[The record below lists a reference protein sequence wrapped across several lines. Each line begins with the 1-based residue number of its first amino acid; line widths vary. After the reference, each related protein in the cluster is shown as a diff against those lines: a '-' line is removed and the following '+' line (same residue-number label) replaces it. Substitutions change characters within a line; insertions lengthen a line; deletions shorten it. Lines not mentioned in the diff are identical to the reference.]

1 MSVTGEDEARG
12 GRRPRVPRSLWRILM
27 ILPPILLG
35 LGVLVWQITDRE
47 GPQQSPASE
56 TARVVRVVE
65 AQATD
70 FLPRALGYGFV
81 EPGRVWEAVAQVE
94 GRIAERHPNL
104 DRGQILEAG
113 AELLRIDP
121 TDYELAVARAE
132 ARLASVRAQLAELD
146 AEQDNLEASRKIEG
160 RTLALEESEV
170 ERQRKLL
177 AKGTVSQSRVD
188 EAERAL
194 LRQRQSVQELE
205 NQLRLL
211 PSRRADLQAS
221 ERQTEAELA
230 EARVDLE
237 RTVIRLPF
245 AARIAQVDVEATQFV
260 RSGDQLVVADSID
273 AAEVAVQIP
282 LERMR
287 TLVPPDLDVS
297 GLSAGQLGELAR
309 NVGFKAEVRLPQEG
323 FTLPWKARFDR
334 MSDTVDPKTRSLGVI
349 VVVDEP
355 YRSVVPS
362 RRPPLTKNMFV
373 QVELSGR
380 PLRDRIVIPRIA
392 LQDGSG
398 DDPRVYLAGPD
409 DRLVLRRVKPGP
421 EQGDVVVIE
430 AGLAPGERI
439 VVTDLVPAIEG
450 MLLEPRLDE
459 ALMQLVAATA
469 AGPPARQEIGQ
480 DPRQDSAQ

>member
-1 MSVTGEDEARG
+1 MSVTGEDEARSG
-12 GRRPRVPRSLWRILM
+12 KRFRLPQSLRRASM
-27 ILPPILLG
+27 ILPPILIGVL
-35 LGVLVWQITDRE
+35 VLVWQVADRE
-47 GPQQSPASE
+47 GPQQSPARE

-65 AQATD
+65 ARTTD
-70 FLPRALGYGFV
+70 FLPRAEGYGFV

-94 GRIAERHPNL
+94 GRIAARHADL

-113 AELLRIDP
+113 TELLRIDP

-132 ARLASVRAQLAELD
+132 ASLARIRAQLAELD
-146 AEQDNLEASRKIEG
+146 AEQKNLEASLEIEG
-160 RTLALEESEV
+160 RGLALEEHEL

-177 AKGTVSQSRVD
+177 ARGTVSQTSAD
-188 EAERAL
+188 EAERNL

-221 ERQTEAELA
+221 ERQSEAELK

-260 RSGDQLVVADSID
+260 RSGDRLVTADSID
-273 AAEVAVQIP
+273 TAEIAVQIP

-287 TLVPPDLDVS
+287 TLVPPDLDLA

-309 NVGFKAEVRLPQEG
+309 NAGFKAEVRLPQQG
-323 FTLPWKARFDR
+323 FDMPWKARFDR
-334 MSDTVDPKTRSLGVI
+334 TSDTVDPQTRSLGVI
-349 VVVDEP
+349 VVIDRP
-355 YRSVVPS
+355 YGSIVPGQ
-362 RRPPLTKNMFV
+362 RPPLTKNMFV

-380 PLRDRIVIPRIA
+380 PREGKIVIPRIA
-392 LQDGSG
+392 LQGG
-398 DDPRVYLAGPD
+398 AGGNPTVYLAGPD
-409 DRLVLRRVKPGP
+409 DRLVLRRVMPGP

-430 AGLAPGERI
+430 KGLEPGERI

-459 ALMQLVAATA
+459 ALMQQVATA
-469 AGPPARQEIGQ
+469 AAGPG
-480 DPRQDSAQ
+480 SAQ